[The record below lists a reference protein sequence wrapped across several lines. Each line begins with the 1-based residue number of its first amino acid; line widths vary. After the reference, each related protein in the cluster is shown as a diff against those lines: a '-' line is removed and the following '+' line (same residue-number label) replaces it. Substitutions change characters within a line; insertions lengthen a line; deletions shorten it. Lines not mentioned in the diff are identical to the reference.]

1 DDAGFRFGREPVTL
15 SDNFIRMRERLLE
28 ACADED
34 PEILAALVE
43 RTAIPA
49 ARLRS
54 ALRRGTVSG
63 RLVPVLSGS
72 AYKNR
77 GVQPLLDAV
86 VAYLPSPRD
95 REAGRAAD
103 GSETRAPSRDVP
115 LSALAFKVV
124 FDDHGQ

>member
-1 DDAGFRFGREPVTL
+1 
-15 SDNFIRMRERLLE
+15 MRERLLE

-43 RTAIPA
+43 SATVDTA
-49 ARLRS
+49 ARLRA

-63 RLVPVLSGS
+63 RLVPVLAGS

-95 REAGRAAD
+95 REPC
-103 GSETRAPSRDVP
+103 APPMVRD
-115 LSALAFKVV
+115 ACTFA
-124 FDDHGQ
+124 